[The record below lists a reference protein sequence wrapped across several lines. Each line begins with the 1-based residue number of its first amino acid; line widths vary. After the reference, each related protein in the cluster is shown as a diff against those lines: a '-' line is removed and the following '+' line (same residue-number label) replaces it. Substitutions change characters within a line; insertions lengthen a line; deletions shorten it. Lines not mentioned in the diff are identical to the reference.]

1 MGTPIFSLPSE
12 ETMITTEATIALR
25 LKYQGRMLL
34 ISFSY
39 EKITLTWHD
48 PGGEFAPRLLV

>member
-1 MGTPIFSLPSE
+1 
-12 ETMITTEATIALR
+12 MITTEATIALR